1 MFPLLVGLLIF
12 LATVLIFIFM
22 AGPKLPPDTDAIIDE
37 VINSELPEMIVGET
51 GFASSGA
58 LSIWYE
64 RLSPEGLPKGVVLL
78 LLGMGGDALFW
89 PPEFVR
95 GFLEAGYQ
103 VIRYD
108 HRGTG
113 MSDWVENWDRSNP
126 YAIVDMVGDV
136 VAVLDA
142 LQVERAHLVGL
153 SMGGMVAQEVAI
165 QHPARTASLT
175 LMMSSGF
182 VGDPDLPGLTTSYFL
197 GSFIKGLPLL
207 KYRLLGGEKNLI
219 KELIAKHVAALGYD
233 QLDVRE
239 RAEVVLYG
247 LRRRR
252 GINLRGAMQ
261 HLTAV
266 TISGSRH
273 EKLKLLNVPTL
284 IIHGTADQMMPVE
297 HGQKLAATIPN
308 AKALW
313 LEGLGHVF
321 PVPDLAK
328 LIKNITDHL
337 QAADSVEQK

>member
-12 LATVLIFIFM
+12 LAAVLIFIFIG
-22 AGPKLPPDTDAIIDE
+22 GPKLPPDTDAIIDE

-51 GFASSGA
+51 GFASSDG

-64 RLSPEGLPKGVVLL
+64 RLSPEGSSKGVVLL
-78 LLGMGGDALFW
+78 LMGMGGNALFW
-89 PPEFVR
+89 PPKFMR

-113 MSDWVENWDRSNP
+113 MSDWVENWDRKNP
-126 YAIVDMVGDV
+126 YAVADMARDV

-153 SMGGMVAQEVAI
+153 SMGGMVAQELAI
-165 QHPARTASLT
+165 QQPARTASLT

-182 VGDPDLPGLTTSYFL
+182 VGDPDLPSLSTRYFV
-197 GSFIKGLPLL
+197 GSAIKGLPLL
-207 KYRLLGGEKNLI
+207 KYRWLGGEKNLI
-219 KELIAKHVAALGYD
+219 KEIIAKHVAALGYN

-239 RAEVVLYG
+239 QAEVVLYG

-261 HLTAV
+261 HFTAV

-297 HGQKLAATIPN
+297 HGRKLAATIPN

-313 LEGLGHVF
+313 LEGLGHIF
-321 PVPDLAK
+321 PVPDMAK

-337 QAADSVEQK
+337 EAADSAKSG

>member
-1 MFPLLVGLLIF
+1 MFPFLVGLLIF
-12 LATVLIFIFM
+12 LAAIFIFIFTG
-22 AGPKLPPDTDAIIDE
+22 GPKLPPDTDAIIDE
-37 VINSELPEMIVGET
+37 VISSELPEIIGGET
-51 GFASSGA
+51 GFASSGG

-64 RLSPEGLPKGVVLL
+64 RISLEGSPKGVVLL

-89 PPEFVR
+89 PPKFVR

-113 MSDWVENWDRSNP
+113 MSDWVESWDRRNP
-126 YAIVDMVGDV
+126 YAVADMAGDV

-142 LQVERAHLVGL
+142 LRVERAHLVGL

-165 QHPARTASLT
+165 QQPARVASLT
-175 LMMSSGF
+175 LMMTSGF
-182 VGDPDLPGLTTSYFL
+182 VGDPDLPGLSTRYLL
-197 GSFIKGLPLL
+197 GSALKGLPIL

-219 KELIAKHVAALGYD
+219 KEHIAKHV
-233 QLDVRE
+233 RE
-239 RAEVVLYG
+239 RAVVVLYG
-247 LRRRR
+247 LRQRR
-252 GINLRGAMQ
+252 GINLRGARQ
-261 HLTAV
+261 HLMAV
-266 TISGSRH
+266 TISGSRY
-273 EKLKLLNVPTL
+273 EKLKTLHVPTL

-328 LIKNITDHL
+328 LIKNITHHL
-337 QAADSVEQK
+337 EAADQVE

>member
-1 MFPLLVGLLIF
+1 MFPFLVGLLIF
-12 LATVLIFIFM
+12 LAAIFIFIFTG
-22 AGPKLPPDTDAIIDE
+22 GPKLPSDTDAIIDE
-37 VINSELPEMIVGET
+37 VISSELPEIIEGET
-51 GFASSGA
+51 GFASSGG

-64 RLSPEGLPKGVVLL
+64 RISLEGSPKGVVLL

-89 PPEFVR
+89 PPKFVR

-113 MSDWVENWDRSNP
+113 MSDWVESWDRRNP
-126 YAIVDMVGDV
+126 YAVADMAGDV

-142 LQVERAHLVGL
+142 LRVERAHLVGL

-165 QHPARTASLT
+165 QQPARVASLT
-175 LMMSSGF
+175 LMMTSGF
-182 VGDPDLPGLTTSYFL
+182 VGDPDLPGLSTRYLL
-197 GSFIKGLPLL
+197 GSALKGLPIL

-219 KELIAKHVAALGYD
+219 KEHIAKHVAALGYD
-233 QLDVRE
+233 ELDVRE
-239 RAEVVLYG
+239 RAVVVLYG
-247 LRRRR
+247 LRQRR

-266 TISGSRH
+266 TISGSRY
-273 EKLKLLNVPTL
+273 EKLKTLHVPTL

-328 LIKNITDHL
+328 LIKNITDHFE
-337 QAADSVEQK
+337 AAEQEE

>member
-1 MFPLLVGLLIF
+1 MIPFLVGLLIF
-12 LATVLIFIFM
+12 LTAVLIFIFM

-51 GFASSGA
+51 GFASSDG

-64 RLSPEGLPKGVVLL
+64 RLSPEGSSKGVVLL
-78 LLGMGGDALFW
+78 LMGMGGDAIFW
-89 PPEFVR
+89 PPKFMH

-113 MSDWVENWDRSNP
+113 MTDWVESWDRKNP
-126 YAIVDMVGDV
+126 YAVADMARDV

-165 QHPARTASLT
+165 QQPTRAASLT
-175 LMMSSGF
+175 LMMTSGF
-182 VGDPDLPGLTTSYFL
+182 VGDPDLPGLSTRYFL
-197 GSFIKGLPLL
+197 GSAIKGLPLL
-207 KYRLLGGEKNLI
+207 KYRWLGGEKNLI
-219 KELIAKHVAALGYD
+219 KELIAKQVAALGYD

-239 RAEVVLYG
+239 QAEIVLYG

-261 HLTAV
+261 HFTAV

-273 EKLKLLNVPTL
+273 EQLKLLNVPTL
-284 IIHGTADQMMPVE
+284 IVHGTADQMMPVE

-308 AKALW
+308 AKAIW

-321 PVPDLAK
+321 PVPDLAE

-337 QAADSVEQK
+337 EAAARAE